1 MSGDTTRLLKAYAG
15 MAALTLSAI
24 IIGHAH
30 TATPLGPVL
39 LCLLL
44 GLTFAKSA
52 ILLAHYLDLRHAPRW
67 NTGLNL
73 SIAILLVAIAGLS
86 LAAALRG

>member
-1 MSGDTTRLLKAYAG
+1 MGDDSKRLIQAYGAMAG
-15 MAALTLSAI
+15 LTIAAIFA
-24 IIGHAH
+24 GHARE
-30 TATPLGPVL
+30 ATPLGPIL

-52 ILLAHYLDLRHAPRW
+52 ILLAHYLDLRHSPRW
-67 NTGLNL
+67 NGGLRL

-86 LAAALRG
+86 LTAGLSG